1 MLPKT
6 IKINEDLSN
15 EGQPIQILDRK
26 EHGLPTKNI
35 LMVKVFWR
43 NHAIKEAN
51 WESEAKTKEIFPH
64 FFKVH
69 QIQGLNSYRGSR
81 NKNFFPPSLRLHKI

>member
-69 QIQGLNSYRGSR
+69 RIQGLNSYRGSR
-81 NKNFFPPSLRLHKI
+81 NKYFFPPSLRLHKI

>member
-69 QIQGLNSYRGSR
+69 
-81 NKNFFPPSLRLHKI
+81 

>member
-15 EGQPIQILDRK
+15 EEQPIQILDRK

-35 LMVKVFWR
+35 LMVKVFWW

-64 FFKVH
+64 FFKV
-69 QIQGLNSYRGSR
+69 QGLNSYRGNR

>member
-51 WESEAKTKEIFPH
+51 WESEAKMKEIFPH
-64 FFKVH
+64 FARYIEF
-69 QIQGLNSYRGSR
+69 RD
-81 NKNFFPPSLRLHKI
+81 